1 VSTAARSDA
10 LVLFGATGDLAH
22 KMIFPALQSM
32 VQHGHLDVP
41 VIGVAREGW
50 SLDRL
55 RARAKD
61 SLEKHARGLDPA
73 AFDKLSSL
81 MRYVDGDYADDRTF
95 ARLREALGRSE
106 RPLHYLAIPP
116 SMFATVVAELD
127 RSGSARG
134 ARVVVEKPFGRD
146 LASARALNR
155 SLLSV
160 LDEPA
165 IFRIDHYLGKE
176 PVQNILYFRFGN
188 SMLEPIWNRN
198 FVDSVQITMAE
209 SFGVD
214 GRGRLYEET
223 GAIRDVVQNHMLQ
236 VVACL
241 AMEAPGSGNP
251 EAVRDAKAA
260 VLDAVVPLDPDGVVR
275 GQVRGYRDVP
285 GVAADSDVETFAA
298 LRLYIDSWRWA
309 GVPFYIRAGK
319 SLPVTCAEVIVE
331 MKPPPRAVFGEPP
344 AGRANHLRFRLS
356 PDVAIVLNMRSKT
369 PGEAMVGEDVEL
381 TAVQDVTDEME
392 PYERLLGDAMKGDA
406 TLFTREDAVEAS
418 WRVVEPILGDKTP
431 VDVYEPGTWGPARA
445 DQIIS
450 RSGGWHDP
458 VVAATMARKLL

>member
-1 VSTAARSDA
+1 VSAATRSDA
-10 LVLFGATGDLAH
+10 LVLFGASGDLAH
-22 KMIFPALQSM
+22 KMIYPALQSM
-32 VQHGHLDVP
+32 VRHGHLDVP
-41 VIGVAREGW
+41 VIGVARAGW
-50 SLDRL
+50 DLEKL
-55 RARAKD
+55 RAHARD
-61 SLEKHARGLDPA
+61 SVMKHARGLDPA
-73 AFDKLSSL
+73 AFDELSAR
-81 MRYVDGDYADDRTF
+81 MRYVEGDYADDTTF
-95 ARLREALGRSE
+95 DRLRQALGPSE
-106 RPLHYLAIPP
+106 HPLHYLAIPP
-116 SMFATVVAELD
+116 SMFATVVAELH
-127 RSGSARG
+127 RSGCARG

-155 SLLSV
+155 SLLAV
-160 LDEPA
+160 LEESA

-209 SFGVD
+209 SFGVN

-241 AMEAPGSGNP
+241 AMEAPGSAGP
-251 EAVRDAKAA
+251 EAIRDAKTA
-260 VLDAVVPLDPDGVVR
+260 VLDAVMPLDPEGVVR
-275 GQVRGYRDVP
+275 GQFRGYHDEP
-285 GVAADSDVETFAA
+285 GVAPGSRVETFAA

-331 MKPPPRAVFGEPP
+331 MKPPPRAVFDETA
-344 AGRANHLRFRLS
+344 AGRANRLRFRLS
-356 PDVAIVLNMRSKT
+356 PDVAIVINLRSKV
-369 PGEAMVGEDVEL
+369 PGEAMVGEDVGL
-381 TAVQDVTDEME
+381 TAVKNVADEME

-431 VDVYEPGTWGPARA
+431 VHVYEPGTWGPREA
-445 DQIIS
+445 DPIIAS
-450 RSGGWHDP
+450 SGGWHDP
-458 VVAATMARKLL
+458 EVAVAKK